1 MIRPVHAVPIIT
13 ALMIALSGCGGDD
26 STGPAGAN
34 CAGGQGSVVE
44 FCRQVDH
51 YEAGFGVPG
60 LDVITATC
68 LVGPNGATVSN
79 QMNGTYYCG
88 GTYKLTSF
96 PTATIELNWGGST
109 SYSDYAEHQ
118 ITSPGEGSF
127 SVRVNKISGGAGNL
141 FLTMSSGSSWMF
153 DVVLVNTNCPAGSAA
168 PTRQL
173 LQVPRTS
180 HHIGSLLTK
189 TVPWVYGSSDNRR

>member
-1 MIRPVHAVPIIT
+1 MVRRFHPLPIVT
-13 ALMIALSGCGGDD
+13 ALMIALAGCGGDD
-26 STGPAGAN
+26 STGPAAAT

-60 LDVITATC
+60 QDVITATC
-68 LVGPNGATVSN
+68 LVGPSGATVSN

-88 GTYKLTSF
+88 GTYKLTTF

-109 SYSDYAEHQ
+109 SYSEHVAYQ
-118 ITSPGEGSF
+118 ITSTGTGSF
-127 SVRVNKISGGAGNL
+127 SVRVNKISGGSGNL

-153 DVVLVNTNCPAGSAA
+153 DVVPVNTNCPAGSSAL
-168 PTRQL
+168 TRQV
-173 LQVPRTS
+173 LQGSRTS
-180 HHIGSLLTK
+180 TQVGSLVTK
-189 TVPWVYGSSDNRR
+189 TVPWVYDSSDISR